1 MPPILREYLLKG
13 VFLALWAY
21 LALVLPPSNPDW
33 SRFGV
38 VLAFAG
44 GGLAL
49 GLIAGAA
56 VQVRRGLRPSANP
69 AAFPLVVLLESPYWI
84 YAGLILG
91 LAVGLVSMVEVRSEE
106 PITGWLAY
114 FVVGGAILGYGFFQL
129 RQVKEWL
136 WRFLFGAVIGAILVY
151 LAIDYLEPLLG
162 GLTGNVAKRN
172 FSIVLLAGLPF
183 FYLLTFCGEA
193 EESEVEIAAICAAL
207 GIGLYLFGLESGLE
221 QLAGKLILLAPLI
234 VYFVYATRI
243 LPGLRI
249 FKHTLRG
256 YSAIQIGDHLS
267 ALLWFKQALRLD
279 SRNDLARQGM
289 LTLHHQ
295 VDVTKLPPDSEI
307 LKHLDYGF
315 CLDQATAYLIGGRAP
330 SPVERAKADRLL
342 ALVEQQSPRLAA
354 RVDYLRIV
362 SLAHAKQFD
371 EAAGLLGR
379 LLSPETPYEA
389 AVRQGVLF
397 PAWDLALRLH
407 PELVKRLGGEELA
420 KPGRRMEAIAATE
433 RQLAAEPN
441 DATAAEMKAI
451 LYASLTEAEFVA
463 DAASGLP
470 TEFNY
475 DYAEQLGLA
484 LVDQADAVQQD
495 RGSAFLRIAGRGLPQ
510 RGPTIFKKL
519 ADIATAAGRTDEARG
534 YLEQVKRSGVLA
546 GPKAL
551 TEDQRAIYF
560 TTLRQLSADAEARG
574 DYENAIGDLRLY
586 QESGKNALEGYRKL
600 ADLYEKNKDAPN
612 AILNALLMTETGL
625 IYNATD
631 RDFLARKDK
640 YYFNVG
646 VENLREMKDKVER
659 FFDVDYCSRKAK
671 LILDQRDVDA
681 DSLDW
686 ALHLVRLAKV
696 MKPQDTA
703 VRLAEA
709 RCLLRQG
716 DRDAALFELENIR
729 EQKVSGATDED
740 AWYDATRT
748 LGNLYLNELNRP
760 DLAVHCFLDY
770 RDYSKSGAD
779 TLFNIARCYEG
790 MNETRN
796 AIKFYEAVTA
806 YEEHPKYWDAKQ
818 AMDRLKDQPT

>member
-13 VFLALWAY
+13 VFLSLWAY
-21 LALVLPPSNPDW
+21 LALVLPPSTPDW

-38 VLAFAG
+38 VLVSAG

-49 GLIAGAA
+49 GLLVGAA
-56 VQVRRGLRPSANP
+56 VQIRRGFRPAANP
-69 AAFPLVVLLESPYWI
+69 VAFPFVVLLESPYWI

-91 LAVGLVSMVEVRSEE
+91 LAAGLVSQVEVRTGE
-106 PITGWLAY
+106 PVTGWLAY
-114 FVVGGAILGYGFFQL
+114 FVVGGAVLGYGFFQL
-129 RQVKEWL
+129 QQVKSWL
-136 WRFLFGAVIGAILVY
+136 WRFAFGAVVGAVLVY
-151 LAIDYLEPLLG
+151 LALDYLEPLLE
-162 GLTGNVAKRN
+162 GNIAKRN

-193 EESEVEIAAICAAL
+193 DESEVEIAAICAAL

-234 VYFVYATRI
+234 VYFVYSTRI
-243 LPGLRI
+243 LPGLRV

-256 YSAIQIGDHLS
+256 YSALQIGDHLN
-267 ALLWFKQALRLD
+267 ALLWFKRALRLD
-279 SRNDLARQGM
+279 SRNELARQGM

-295 VDVTKLPPDSEI
+295 VDVTKLPPDAE
-307 LKHLDYGF
+307 LLRHLDYGF
-315 CLDQATAYLIGGRAP
+315 CLDQATAYLIGGSTPTSA
-330 SPVERAKADRLL
+330 ERAKADRLL
-342 ALVEQQSPRLAA
+342 ALVEQQSPTLGA
-354 RVDYLRIV
+354 RVDYLRVV

-371 EAAGLLGR
+371 DAAGLLGR
-379 LLSPETPYEA
+379 LLSPETVYDP

-407 PELVKRLGGEELA
+407 PELVKRLGGDELA
-420 KPGRRMEAIAATE
+420 KTGRRMEAIAAAE
-433 RQLAAEPN
+433 RQHATAPT
-441 DATAAEMKAI
+441 DANAAEMKAI
-451 LYASLTEAEFVA
+451 LYASLTEPEFVA

-470 TEFNY
+470 TDFNY
-475 DYAEQLGLA
+475 DYVEQLGLA
-484 LVDQADAVQQD
+484 LVDQADADQQA

-519 ADIATAAGRTDEARG
+519 ADVATAAGRTDEARG

-546 GPKAL
+546 GTNAL
-551 TEDQRAIYF
+551 TEEQRAIYF
-560 TTLRQLSADAEARG
+560 ATLRQLSTDAEARG

-586 QESGKNALEGYRKL
+586 QECGKNELEGYRKL
-600 ADLYEKNKDAPN
+600 ADLYEKNAAAPN
-612 AILNALLMTETGL
+612 AILNALMMTEAGL

-631 RDFLARKDK
+631 RDFLAKKDK

-646 VENLREMKDKVER
+646 VENLGEMKDKVVK
-659 FFDVDYCSRKAK
+659 FFDVDYCVRKAK
-671 LILDQRDVDA
+671 LLLDQREADA
-681 DSLDW
+681 GSLEW

-696 MKPQDTA
+696 MKPQDTG
-703 VRLAEA
+703 VRFAEA

-729 EQKVSGATDED
+729 EQKAAGATDED

-748 LGNLYLNELNRP
+748 LGNLYLNDLNRP
-760 DLAVHCFLDY
+760 ELAVHCFLDY
-770 RDYSKSGAD
+770 RNYSKSGAD

-790 MNETRN
+790 MNQTRN

-818 AMDRLKDQPT
+818 AVERLKGQPT